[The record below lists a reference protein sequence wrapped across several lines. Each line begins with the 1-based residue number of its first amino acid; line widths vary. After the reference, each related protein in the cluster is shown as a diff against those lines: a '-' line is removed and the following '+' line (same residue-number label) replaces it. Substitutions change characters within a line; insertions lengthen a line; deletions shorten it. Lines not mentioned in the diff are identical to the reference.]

1 MYTVGCVPYVNARPL
16 VHWIEDL
23 GPDAPVKIFYE
34 VPSALPASL
43 SSAEADAVMVSSVE
57 CLTQPGARIAEGVC
71 IGTDGPV
78 ESVKLFSRVPFGQIT
93 TLALDQS
100 SLTSNRLGQLVLRE
114 VYGAA
119 PKVVTMPPV
128 QETMLAQAD
137 ACILIGDIGMSAP
150 TEGLNVLDLGEAWT
164 SLTGLPF
171 VWAVW
176 TGGERLTPELVA
188 LLNAARLLSYVG
200 RNPNQGM
207 QSLRRDRFEAYAR
220 SISAMPLL
228 SGEQQRDAVVRRAAE
243 RSGWDVEDARRYL
256 TETIIYDL
264 GDRALQGL
272 AEFGRRL
279 VSHGLVESV
288 TLPTVVPAEIP
299 VVHG

>member
-23 GPDAPVKIFYE
+23 GPEAPVQIFYA
-34 VPSALPASL
+34 VPSALPLAL
-43 SSAEADAVMVSSVE
+43 AAGEADAVMVSSVE
-57 CLTQPGARIAEGVC
+57 CLSQPGARIAEGVC

-78 ESVKLFSRVPFGQIT
+78 ESVRLFSRIPFDRIQ

-100 SLTSNRLGQLVLRE
+100 SLTSNRLGQLILRE
-114 VYGAA
+114 VYGVS
-119 PKVVTMPPV
+119 PSVVTLPPV

-150 TEGLNVLDLGEAWT
+150 TEGLHVLDLGEAWT

-188 LLNAARLLSYVG
+188 ILNAARLLSYVG

-207 QSLRRDRFEAYAR
+207 QSLRRDRFLAFAR
-220 SISAMPLL
+220 SMSAAPLL
-228 SGEQQRDAVVRRAAE
+228 SGESQRDAVVRRAAD

-279 VSHGLVESV
+279 LAHGLIDALS
-288 TLPTVVPAEIP
+288 LPHVVPAEIP

>member
-1 MYTVGCVPYVNARPL
+1 LYTVGCVPYVNARPL

-23 GPDAPVKIFYE
+23 GPDAPVQIFYA

-43 SSAEADAVMVSSVE
+43 ASGEADAVMVSSVE

-78 ESVKLFSRVPFGQIT
+78 ESVKLFSRVPFEQIK

-100 SLTSNRLGQLVLRE
+100 SLTSNRLGQLILRE
-114 VYGAA
+114 VYSAA
-119 PKVVTMPPV
+119 PKVVTLPPV
-128 QETMLAQAD
+128 QATMLAQAD

-150 TEGLNVLDLGEAWT
+150 TEGLHVLDLGEAWT

-228 SGEQQRDAVVRRAAE
+228 SGEHQRDAVVRRAAE

-264 GDRALQGL
+264 GERALQGL

-279 VSHGLVESV
+279 VTHGLVESV
-288 TLPTVVPAEIP
+288 SLPTVVPAEIP